1 MVAEGQSDRME
12 SDMEVCMKQRCELE
26 LLRVDRIAPLAFTD
40 AIRTL
45 METKQ

>member
-1 MVAEGQSDRME
+1 MGTEGQSDRME
-12 SDMEVCMKQRCELE
+12 SDVEECELE

-40 AIRTL
+40 TIRTL